1 MAARKR
7 LDVALVE
14 RGIVDSRAKAQSL
27 IMARRILVNGQHV
40 DKAGANVSDEDEL
53 AIEAL
58 EHPWVGRGGMK
69 LAHAL
74 REFGISVEGK
84 TCADVGASTGGFTDV
99 MLKNGA
105 RKVYAIDVGYGQ
117 LDVSLRNDPRVVNR
131 EKVNARYLDASA
143 FDEPIDFVSIDVS
156 FIPLKLILPAVATF
170 LRGELVA
177 LIKPQFEVGKAD
189 VGKGGIVRDA
199 EKREEAVQSVV
210 AFAREI
216 GFDVKGVIE
225 SPVKGAEGN
234 VEYLMHA
241 VAGTR
246 ADLPAMTPERLP

>member
-1 MAARKR
+1 MAARKQR

-14 RGIVDSRAKAQSL
+14 RGLVDSRAKAQSL
-27 IMARRILVNGQHV
+27 IMARRILVNGVHV
-40 DKAGANVSDEDEL
+40 DKAGATVAEDDDV

-74 REFGISVEGK
+74 ASFGISVAGLV
-84 TCADVGASTGGFTDV
+84 CADVGASTGGFTDV

-131 EKVNARYLDASA
+131 EKVNARYLDAT
-143 FDEPIDFVSIDVS
+143 FFEDPIEFVSIDVS

-177 LIKPQFEVGKAD
+177 LIKPQFEVGKGD
-189 VGKGGIVRDA
+189 VGKGGIVRDVA
-199 EKREEAVQSVV
+199 ARAAAVETVV

-216 GFDVKGVIE
+216 AFDVKGVIE

-241 VAGTR
+241 SRTSLSV
-246 ADLPAMTPERLP
+246 P

>member
-1 MAARKR
+1 MKKQR

-14 RGIVDSRAKAQSL
+14 RGIVETRAKAQSL

-40 DKAGANVSDEDEL
+40 DKAGANVTEDDDL

-74 REFGISVEGK
+74 REFAIDVTGR

-105 RKVYAIDVGYGQ
+105 VKVYAIDVGYGQ

-131 EKVNARYLDASA
+131 EKVNARFLQPEDFGDAI
-143 FDEPIDFVSIDVS
+143 EFVSIDVS

-177 LIKPQFEVGKAD
+177 LIKPQFEVGKHE
-189 VGKGGIVRDA
+189 VGKGGIVRDEA
-199 EKREEAVQSVV
+199 KRQAAVDGVV
-210 AFAREI
+210 AVAREI
-216 GFDVKGVIE
+216 GFEVRGVIE

-234 VEYLMHA
+234 VEFLMHA
-241 VAGTR
+241 VAGTP
-246 ADLPAMTPERLP
+246 ADLPATFPG

>member
-1 MAARKR
+1 MKKQR

-14 RGIVDSRAKAQSL
+14 RGLCETRSKAQSL

-40 DKAGANVSDEDEL
+40 DKAGANVADDDEL
-53 AIEAL
+53 RIEAL

-74 REFGISVEGK
+74 HEFGISVEGK
-84 TCADVGASTGGFTDV
+84 ICADIGASTGGFTDV
-99 MLKNGA
+99 MLKSGA
-105 RKVYAIDVGYGQ
+105 KKVYAIDVGYGQ
-117 LDVSLRNDPRVVNR
+117 IDASLRNDPRVVNR
-131 EKVNARYLDASA
+131 EKINARFLTAAD
-143 FDEPIDFVSIDVS
+143 FEDVIDFVSIDVS

-199 EKREEAVQSVV
+199 IKRAAAVDAVV
-210 AFAREI
+210 VFAREI
-216 GFDVKGVIE
+216 GFDVRGVIE
-225 SPVKGAEGN
+225 SPIKGAEGN

-241 VAGTR
+241 ELR
-246 ADLPAMTPERLP
+246 ICS

>member
-1 MAARKR
+1 MKKQR

-14 RGIVDSRAKAQSL
+14 RRVVETRSKAQSL
-27 IMARRILVNGQHV
+27 IMARRILVNGQYV
-40 DKAGANVSDEDEL
+40 DKAGALVADEDAL
-53 AIEAL
+53 AVEQL

-84 TCADVGASTGGFTDV
+84 TCADIGASTGGFTDV

-117 LDVSLRNDPRVVNR
+117 LDVSLRNDPRVINR
-131 EKVNARYLDASA
+131 EKVNARHLEGSD
-143 FDEPIDFVSIDVS
+143 FEERIEFVSIDVS
-156 FIPLKLILPAVATF
+156 FISLKLILPAVAKF
-170 LRGELVA
+170 LDGELVA
-177 LIKPQFEVGKAD
+177 LIKPQFEVGKRD
-189 VGKGGIVRDA
+189 VGKGGIVRDEAKRA
-199 EKREEAVQSVV
+199 EVVESIV

-234 VEYLMHA
+234 VEFLMYA
-241 VAGTR
+241 IRSTGE
-246 ADLPAMTPERLP
+246 DLPATTPV